1 MGLGSKMEISHEWE
15 NGPELL
21 FATVGNSDNE
31 LHELK
36 LLEPI
41 LRKPKETGSALDQDG
56 EPTKDNRGIF
66 LNEVYA
72 PIYAECSPVSKTLE
86 AFVKT
91 AKEAQYTPNSAF
103 QGLYSI
109 EGFNVLFSA
118 YRDGDHYKAHRD
130 KAKMTALFWLGEKNF
145 EGGDLYLPDF
155 DYTIPYEPNKLIMF
169 PSHYQHEVTP
179 ISTEKEGFVRYC
191 ASAFIN

>member
-1 MGLGSKMEISHEWE
+1 MEITHEWQ

-21 FATVGNSDNE
+21 FAKLDNCDNE
-31 LHELK
+31 RHELK

-41 LRKPKETGSALDQDG
+41 LHKPEETGTACDEDG
-56 EPTKDNRGIF
+56 SPRKSNRGIF

-72 PIYAECSPVSKTLE
+72 PVYAECSPVSKTLE
-86 AFVKT
+86 SFVKT
-91 AKEAQYTPNSAF
+91 AKEGRYTPNSAF

-118 YRDGDHYKAHRD
+118 YRNGDHYKAHRD
-130 KAKMTALFWLGEKNF
+130 TAKLTGLFWLGEKDF

-155 DYTIPYEPNKLIMF
+155 DYAIPYEPNKLIMF

-179 ISTEKEGFVRYC
+179 IITDQDNFVRYC
-191 ASAFIN
+191 ATAFIK